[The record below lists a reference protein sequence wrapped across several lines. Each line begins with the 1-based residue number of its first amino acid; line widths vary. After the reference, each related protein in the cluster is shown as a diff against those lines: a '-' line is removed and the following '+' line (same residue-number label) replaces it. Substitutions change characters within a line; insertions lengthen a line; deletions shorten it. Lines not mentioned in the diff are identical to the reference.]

1 MMSRALLCSLPL
13 VVALASASAAA
24 NPLLKDLGGGLPKR
38 GLSSPLHTPDLRSSL
53 TAREA
58 IDIAERR
65 YGGRAVGATQIQ
77 TGSGVAYRVRILKDN
92 GKIKHVII
100 DGK

>member
-13 VVALASASAAA
+13 IVALGASSVVA
-24 NPLLKDLGGGLPKR
+24 NPLLKDLGGLPKR
-38 GLSSPLHTPDLRSSL
+38 GLSSPLHTPDVRSSL

-100 DGK
+100 DGR

>member
-1 MMSRALLCSLPL
+1 MMSRALICCLPL
-13 VVALASASAAA
+13 VVALSVGPAAA
-24 NPLLKDLGGGLPKR
+24 NPLLRDLGGLPRPGLNAP
-38 GLSSPLHTPDLRSSL
+38 LPSPDIRDSL

-65 YGGRAVGATQIQ
+65 YGGRAVGARKIQ

-100 DGK
+100 DGQ